1 MDYCPHTPED
11 IAQMQA
17 AIGIGGIEEL
27 FADIPQKF
35 RLREIPGMPAALS
48 EQEIWE
54 RMKAQSEKNR
64 APRATLTGAGAYHHF
79 IPAVVNSIVGR
90 AEFYTATRLTRR
102 KSARAFSRP
111 FTSTRP

>member
-17 AIGIGGIEEL
+17 VIGIGGIEEL

-35 RLREIPGMPAALS
+35 RLRQIPGMPASLS

-54 RMKAQSEKNR
+54 LMRTQSEKTGRR
-64 APRATLTGAGAYHHF
+64 ARRS
-79 IPAVVNSIVGR
+79 PAPAPITTS
-90 AEFYTATRLTRR
+90 FRR
-102 KSARAFSRP
+102 S
-111 FTSTRP
+111 

>member
-48 EQEIWE
+48 EQEIW
-54 RMKAQSEKNR
+54 
-64 APRATLTGAGAYHHF
+64 
-79 IPAVVNSIVGR
+79 
-90 AEFYTATRLTRR
+90 
-102 KSARAFSRP
+102 
-111 FTSTRP
+111 